1 VRANRQIN
9 KPLKHQMFLLG
20 TNMKQWPGTL
30 AGNGR
35 KWPEMAE
42 HGRISRVAVT
52 LHPKFPHDA
61 LL

>member
-30 AGNGR
+30 AGFGR
-35 KWPEMAE
+35 KWPQMARN
-42 HGRISRVAVT
+42 GRTWPDFTRCGDVASEISS
-52 LHPKFPHDA
+52 
-61 LL
+61 